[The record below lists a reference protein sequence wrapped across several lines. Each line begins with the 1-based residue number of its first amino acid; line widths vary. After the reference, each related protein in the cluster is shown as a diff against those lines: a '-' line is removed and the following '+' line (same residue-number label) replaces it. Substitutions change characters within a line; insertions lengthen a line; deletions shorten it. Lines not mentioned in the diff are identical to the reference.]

1 MERFIERLIGLFGT
15 GSETALHGNAAQLLC
30 DLLRLLRDANAHSH
44 ALSAHEMNTDSGQSD
59 LDIDPTVSTLE
70 AKSTVDL
77 LLEQIL
83 CGGVTESSLVHG
95 ITVLLTLLEV
105 RRPPYVNI
113 LYFYLSILFLISD
126 CDDFLDNC

>member
-30 DLLRLLRDANAHSH
+30 DLLRLLRDVNAHSH
-44 ALSAHEMNTDSGQSD
+44 VLSAHEMNTDSGQSD
-59 LDIDPTVSTLE
+59 LDTDPIVSTLE

-83 CGGVTESSLVHG
+83 CGDVTESSLVHG

-105 RRPPYVNI
+105 RRPPYV
-113 LYFYLSILFLISD
+113 SILLFFLLISIISY
-126 CDDFLDNC
+126 FLS